1 MDLAYVLTK
10 LGSKLLVEI
19 FINLLVERKVSS
31 LDFNSLKTWSKNP
44 RTLLHC

>member
-31 LDFNSLKTWSKNP
+31 LAYNSLKTWSKIP
-44 RTLLHC
+44 RSPLHD

>member
-19 FINLLVERKVSS
+19 FINLLVERKVGFFGYFILES
-31 LDFNSLKTWSKNP
+31 TWSKILRPNA
-44 RTLLHC
+44 